1 MRILV
6 MFDLPVETV
15 SQRREYRKF
24 RKYLI
29 KQGFLMLQESNYCK
43 MVPNSS
49 AGDGVVAGLRANKPP
64 EGSVQVLKVTE
75 KQFAKMEYL
84 VGQAKN
90 NVIND
95 DRRLVIL

>member
-15 SQRREYRKF
+15 SQRREYRMF

-29 KQGFLMLQESNYCK
+29 KQGFIMLQESNYCK
-43 MVPNSS
+43 MVPNSTV
-49 AGDGVVAGLRANKPP
+49 GEIVINGLRANKPP
-64 EGSVQVLKVTE
+64 EGSVQILKVTE
-75 KQFAKMEYL
+75 KQFSKMEYL
-84 VGQAKN
+84 VGTPKSD
-90 NVIND
+90 VIND

>member
-1 MRILV
+1 MRLLV

-15 SQRREYRKF
+15 SQRREYRLF

-29 KQGFLMLQESNYCK
+29 KQGFIMLQESNYCK
-43 MVPNSS
+43 MVSNSA
-49 AGDGVVAGLRANKPP
+49 AGDAVVAGLRSNKPP

-75 KQFAKMEYL
+75 KQFAAMEYL
-84 VGQAKN
+84 VGEFKN